1 MPPPHEEMK
10 SLRDELQSNNRT
22 KLYTTEAREHWMERE
37 RNRGSTD
44 PEAAYKKF
52 ITTKELFTSWR
63 DELMSSFET
72 SRVRSGPEERF
83 SKELS
88 TVDRNKLNLKDS
100 RDLFGD
106 RAAKIAYDNLTDCF
120 SDNVLYGH
128 AIESFYKFD
137 PTDMMEFGYLLG
149 EARAGAERNATQLSV
164 DLATA
169 MALAGQEVFT
179 ATADRTAWEGHEL
192 YEPLQELKKA
202 LKDWNEVLAEG
213 AVPDKT
219 KLKTRAKECADCLE
233 ACYKVHGSLVTGKAA
248 TPIVK
253 YQLLATM
260 RAIGEKVASQYAA
273 RAGKPSLTAMYE
285 LIRDVPN
292 RGPAD
297 QATQKAKELAGKY
310 NGDLGKSWTGELT
323 KLAKELRRAD
333 KTVEAKLQAE
343 IGNNAGELTDAL
355 TDWQSS
361 FGKLDLL
368 KNNREGLR
376 DTVAQIAFGL
386 QQRKAIVDRVLAT
399 SASPKV
405 KAMRDRYHQTFDGFV
420 QQLHQDIQQCMDTL
434 Q

>member
-10 SLRDELQSNNRT
+10 SLRNELQSNERT

-37 RNRGSTD
+37 RNRGTTD

-52 ITTKELFTSWR
+52 AATKELFTSWR
-63 DELMSSFET
+63 DEMISSFET
-72 SRVRSGPEERF
+72 SRVRLGPEERF
-83 SKELS
+83 SNELTS
-88 TVDRNKLNLKDS
+88 VDRRKLNLKDS
-100 RDLFGD
+100 RDLFAD
-106 RAAKIAYDNLTDCF
+106 RAAKTAYDNLTDCF
-120 SDNVLYGH
+120 SDNVLSGN
-128 AIESFYKFD
+128 AIEGFYNFD
-137 PTDMMEFGYLLG
+137 VTDVVEFGNLLG
-149 EARAGAERNATQLSV
+149 EARAGADRNATQLSV

-179 ATADRTAWEGHEL
+179 ATGKRTAWEGHEL
-192 YEPLQELKKA
+192 YEPLQELKQA
-202 LKDWNEVLAEG
+202 LTDWNEVLAEG

-219 KLKTRAKECADCLE
+219 KLKNRAKECADCLE

-260 RAIGEKVASQYAA
+260 KAIGEKVASQYAA
-273 RAGKPSLTAMYE
+273 RAGKASLTAMYE

-297 QATQKAKELAGKY
+297 QATQKAQELAGKY

-323 KLAKELRRAD
+323 KLGKELRRAD

-355 TDWQSS
+355 TNWQSS
-361 FGKLDLL
+361 FGKLDAL

-399 SASPKV
+399 PASPEV
-405 KAMRDRYHQTFDGFV
+405 KAMRDRYHQTFDGFA
-420 QQLHQDIQQCMDTL
+420 QQLHQDIQQCRDTL